1 MRAQRSAG
9 RCPPGSSPKH
19 PQPSRSGGERYLW
32 DNWATQFWDNM
43 ITQYADI
50 MMNPSWGWYAL
61 HLSWISVNI
70 WYETK
75 PDDVTWYDT
84 WWYEHDMIP
93 VSTCKTNLTTKNW
106 VRQGDPPW
114 CARRCPRCV
123 KQHRSVISFAL
134 RRYSKCHF
142 NEVDTKGW
150 CDKLSMLYDSDV

>member
-1 MRAQRSAG
+1 
-9 RCPPGSSPKH
+9 
-19 PQPSRSGGERYLW
+19 
-32 DNWATQFWDNM
+32 M

-93 VSTCKTNLTTKNW
+93 VSACKTNLTTKNW
-106 VRQGDPPW
+106 VRQGDPSW
-114 CARRCPRCV
+114 CAWRCPRCV
-123 KQHRSVISFAL
+123 KQHRSIISFAL
-134 RRYSKCHF
+134 RCQFYADMKLTHY
-142 NEVDTKGW
+142 VDVTDCQ
-150 CDKLSMLYDSDV
+150 CDMIQIQIPIDTSTRGGGRGSERSPSLGSAHQVSSRTITFKII